1 MYGHLNMTLIV
12 KESGSYAMLMST
24 NKGQTG
30 ARVPGCCGSEH
41 A

>member
-12 KESGSYAMLMST
+12 KESGSYAMLIST

-30 ARVPGCCGSEH
+30 ARVLWL
-41 A
+41 

>member
-24 NKGQTG
+24 SKGQTG
-30 ARVPGCCGSEH
+30 ARVLWL
-41 A
+41 

>member
-1 MYGHLNMTLIV
+1 MYGHLNMALIV

-24 NKGQTG
+24 NKGQT
-30 ARVPGCCGSEH
+30 ALPGCYGCVH